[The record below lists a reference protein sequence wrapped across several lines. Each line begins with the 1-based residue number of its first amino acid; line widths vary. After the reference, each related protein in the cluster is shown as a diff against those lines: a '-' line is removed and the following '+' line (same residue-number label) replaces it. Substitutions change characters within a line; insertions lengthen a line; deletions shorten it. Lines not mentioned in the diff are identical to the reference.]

1 MRVIVALLLL
11 ALAAAPCPA
20 EPAPLR
26 FRVVPEASE
35 LGFHATSR
43 LANADGRFSRF
54 DGEVLA
60 DPVDLSTARVSMKV
74 EAASIDTGIR
84 RRDDHL
90 RSEDFLHV
98 DRFPA
103 ITFQSTHVEAT
114 GRRLV
119 LTGRLTLRGVTK
131 EIVVSMEVS
140 VTGDR
145 LEARGQ
151 LDINRGDYGINYHSS
166 LNPIGQRVRIR
177 FAFRAQAVR

>member
-1 MRVIVALLLL
+1 MRVILALLVL

-20 EPAPLR
+20 EAAPLR
-26 FRVVPEASE
+26 FRVQPEASE
-35 LGFHATSR
+35 LRFHATSR
-43 LANADGRFSRF
+43 LTNVDGRFSRF

-60 DPVDLSTARVSMKV
+60 DPADLSTARVSMKV

-84 RRDDHL
+84 RRDNHL
-90 RSEDFLHV
+90 RSEDFLRV

-103 ITFQSTHVEAT
+103 ITFQSTRVEVS

-131 EIVVSMEVS
+131 EVAVPMDVA
-140 VTGDR
+140 VTGDQ

-151 LDINRGDYGINYHSS
+151 LDINRGDYGINYDSY
-166 LNPIGQRVRIR
+166 LNPIGQRVRIQ
-177 FAFRAQAVR
+177 FAFRAQAIR

>member
-1 MRVIVALLLL
+1 VRVILALLVL

-20 EPAPLR
+20 EAAPLR
-26 FRVVPEASE
+26 FRVQPEASE
-35 LGFHATSR
+35 LRFHATSR

-60 DPVDLSTARVSMKV
+60 DPADLSTARVSMKV

-84 RRDDHL
+84 RRDNHL

-103 ITFQSTHVEAT
+103 ITFQSTRVEVS

-131 EIVVSMEVS
+131 EVAVPMDVA
-140 VTGDR
+140 VTGDQ

-151 LDINRGDYGINYHSS
+151 LDINRGDYGIEYDSY
-166 LNPIGQRVRIR
+166 LNPIGQRVRIQ